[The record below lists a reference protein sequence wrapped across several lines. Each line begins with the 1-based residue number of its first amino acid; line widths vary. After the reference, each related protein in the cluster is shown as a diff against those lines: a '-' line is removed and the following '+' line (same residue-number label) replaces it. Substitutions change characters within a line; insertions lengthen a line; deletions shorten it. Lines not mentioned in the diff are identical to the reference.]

1 MDEQRRELLWRAIAE
16 QAGSPGQHT
25 WAEAVCRTCVD
36 YLTGIDAAAMTLRA
50 SPRAQDMLGASSE
63 WAGRLDEQQYTL
75 GEGPGVKA
83 FVDGAPTLVS
93 DLSREE
99 ERWPGFA
106 DTAQEIGAA
115 AVFSFPLR
123 IGGIRLGTVT
133 YYRRRAGALPASELA
148 DAALLADLI
157 TFALLEQAEFSK
169 NAGEEW
175 IRTVGSY
182 QDVNIA
188 TGVLS
193 AKLGVSLDEAFLR
206 LRAHSFQQGR
216 PILELAREILGERI
230 DVREF
235 ND

>member
-1 MDEQRRELLWRAIAE
+1 MNEQRREFLWRAIAE
-16 QAGSPGQHT
+16 QAGSPGQAS

-36 YLTGIDAAAMTLRA
+36 NLDGIDAAAMTLRV
-50 SPRAQDMLGASSE
+50 SPRAQDMLGSSSE

-75 GEGPGVKA
+75 GEGPGVQA
-83 FVDGAPTLVS
+83 FRDGIPTLVS
-93 DLSREE
+93 DLRHAE

-106 DTAQEIGAA
+106 DAAQEIGAA
-115 AVFSFPLR
+115 AVFAFPLR
-123 IGGIRLGTVT
+123 VGGIKLGTVT
-133 YYRRRAGALPASELA
+133 LYRRRPGALAASTLT

-157 TFALLEQAEFSK
+157 MFALLEQAEFSK

-193 AKLGVSLDEAFLR
+193 AKLGVSLDDAFVR
-206 LRAHSFQQGR
+206 LRAHAFQQGR
-216 PILELAREILGERI
+216 PILDLAREVLAQRI
-230 DVREF
+230 DVGEF